1 MNNKINLFISSKNH
15 IDTIEDKS
23 KINITIPDSLL
34 LVKRDE
40 YFVMRLMSFYC
51 YNTFYNVNN
60 NNNWIRV
67 NNQNYYLPIG
77 NPNIL
82 EIKDSL
88 NNQFIN
94 IGLVVS
100 YDRITNKLIFSNN
113 SGSSKSLIV
122 ISAGLFLGLDNNT
135 TYNIAPNSF
144 ITSVYPISVITNNS
158 INISI
163 TGDIELTENN
173 LDILKTGKIETNN
186 IIFHK
191 LIDNK
196 SNCLLS
202 YENKGDNLFEYK
214 LNNTDSINY
223 FTINILNEDLDY
235 LKEIGDWHMTLQ
247 FIKVDKNNQIDILE
261 KIQEYLYDILQLIYT
276 GLKHYNIM

>member
-15 IDTIEDKS
+15 PDAIEDKS

-34 LVKRDE
+34 SVKRDE

-51 YNTFYNVNN
+51 YNTFYNVNT

-94 IGLVVS
+94 IGLVIS
-100 YDRITNKLIFSNN
+100 YDRISNKLIFSNN

-135 TYNIAPNSF
+135 TYNITSNSY

-163 TGDIELTENN
+163 TGDIELIENN
-173 LDILKTGKIETNN
+173 LDILKNGKIETNN

-235 LKEIGDWHMTLQ
+235 LKEIGDWYMTLQ